1 VGVDVGVETSDDA
14 GGLGFDLDL
23 GDGLDLTGGDDRT
36 GNVAALSLGKLG
48 GLEFGAVAARGYRD
62 AEDDGEDEEAEASP
76 DPKVPFAFACR
87 QGVAPEIS

>member
-1 VGVDVGVETSDDA
+1 
-14 GGLGFDLDL
+14 
-23 GDGLDLTGGDDRT
+23 
-36 GNVAALSLGKLG
+36 LG